1 MVMSMTKNKI
11 AVRRWTWQWLIIIAV
26 FGLVFSCGAWVD
38 RQSYDIDEDI
48 YNPNK
53 PWKQMI
59 WEASVAV
66 ANTGGDETRGKGQDG
81 GIALSGATPI
91 PTPPPLCPI

>member
-1 MVMSMTKNKI
+1 MQGMGMNISKM
-11 AVRRWTWQWLIIIAV
+11 AVRRWTWQWLVVISILLILGSCAV
-26 FGLVFSCGAWVD
+26 VYFEEPYV
-38 RQSYDIDEDI
+38 IDEET

-66 ANTGGDETRGKGQDG
+66 AKERRDN
-81 GIALSGATPI
+81 A
-91 PTPPPLCPI
+91 

>member
-1 MVMSMTKNKI
+1 LYV
-11 AVRRWTWQWLIIIAV
+11 
-26 FGLVFSCGAWVD
+26 
-38 RQSYDIDEDI
+38 IDEEI

-66 ANTGGDETRGKGQDG
+66 AKERGDN
-81 GIALSGATPI
+81 A
-91 PTPPPLCPI
+91 